1 MGRKTYG
8 KNWVLKNGIG
18 RIELEK
24 CKGEREG
31 INGKENRREKRDRR
45 TDGRHIIAEKKG
57 RLGHRRIV

>member
-1 MGRKTYG
+1 MGIKER
-8 KNWVLKNGIG
+8 GIG

-45 TDGRHIIAEKKG
+45 TEGRNIIAEKKG